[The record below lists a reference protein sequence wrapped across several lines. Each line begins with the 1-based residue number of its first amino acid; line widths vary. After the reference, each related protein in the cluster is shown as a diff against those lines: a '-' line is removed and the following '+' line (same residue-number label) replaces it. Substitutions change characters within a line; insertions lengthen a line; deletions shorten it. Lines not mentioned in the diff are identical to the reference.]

1 MALIT
6 ETGGVVSFCT
16 QHLNSSNTSYIA
28 NQWLQALQNGTL
40 YILNELSVSK
50 KNVEIAGLC
59 ISGNGPTLVS
69 KNGRTLLWNASI
81 PEETAIEISGSKSI
95 FIPRLAAFKKMF
107 PDEWNAS
114 EYIFSGPEFLIHV
127 LTKNAVTI
135 LPEERYKDA
144 YWTAESLSEYGIESK
159 KLPEFVPPA
168 FNAGLITPEYTK
180 RLGLSKT
187 IPVFCG
193 GPDFIAALVGTNT
206 LSAGKICD
214 RAGSS
219 EGINF
224 CVDSPIHS
232 DGLRTLPSVINGLWN
247 ISVIIPQSGS
257 LLDTF
262 RAEISALEG
271 REYSYEEIT
280 DYAFNDKNSEGWRV
294 ISEVRGKVSEGIEL
308 IRKTARENSLT
319 ISDKMT
325 LTGGQA
331 KNSRWIQEK
340 ADGTDIKIAVTAIP
354 DAELIGDAALAFF
367 GLKKYRTI
375 QEAAAALVKERTV
388 FIPRKKNSSAAKIYK
403 IPKNLKTIIFDIDS
417 TLYTSA
423 AYAFEQVDSQ
433 IRFWAK
439 KQGITAS
446 AARNK
451 ISQFRKKWSAEHGG
465 KKISL
470 GNAFTHFGV
479 TIEESV
485 EMRRSLLE
493 PADFLSKD
501 ERLISVLEE
510 LSKDYRLICVT
521 NNPVLPAR
529 KTLEAIGISDLIPE
543 IVGLDTCGK
552 SKPAQ
557 EPFEKAL
564 SLTNS
569 RPEECLAVGDR
580 YDMDIALP
588 LEMGMGGILVSGV
601 CDVYELPKV
610 LKNKPA

>member
-6 ETGGVVSFCT
+6 ETGEVVSFCT
-16 QHLNSSNTSYIA
+16 QHLNNSNTSYIA
-28 NQWLQALQNGTL
+28 NQWLQTLQNGVA

-50 KNVEIAGLC
+50 KDIEIAGLC

-69 KNGRTLLWNASI
+69 KNGRTLLWNESI
-81 PEETAIEISGSKSI
+81 PERIAAEIPDSKSL

-107 PDEWNAS
+107 RDEWNAS
-114 EYIFSGPEFLIHV
+114 EYIFSGPEFLIHA
-127 LTKNAVTI
+127 LTKKAVTI

-144 YWTAESLSEYGIESK
+144 YWTERTLLEYGIESK
-159 KLPEFVPPA
+159 KLPDFVPPA
-168 FNAGLITPEYTK
+168 FNAGLICSEYAE
-180 RLGLSKT
+180 RLGLTKT
-187 IPVFCG
+187 VPVFCG
-193 GPDFIAALVGTNT
+193 GPDFIVALIGTNT

-224 CVDSPIHS
+224 CVDRPIYTN
-232 DGLRTLPSVINGLWN
+232 GLRTLPSVISGLWN
-247 ISVIIPQSGS
+247 VSVIIPHSGS

-280 DYAFNDKNSEGWRV
+280 DYAFSDKNSEGWRI
-294 ISEVRGKVSEGIEL
+294 ISEVRDKVSEGITL
-308 IRKTARENSLT
+308 IRKTAKENSLV
-319 ISDKMT
+319 ISDTMT

-331 KNSRWIQEK
+331 KNTRWIQEK
-340 ADGTDIKIAVTAIP
+340 ANGTDIKIAVTTIP
-354 DAELIGDAALAFF
+354 DAELTGDAALAFF

-375 QEAAAALVKERTV
+375 QEASATLVREKTI
-388 FIPRKKNSSAAKIYK
+388 FSPQKKNAAGAKIYK
-403 IPKNLKTIIFDIDS
+403 IPQNLKTIIFDIDS

-423 AYAFEQVDSQ
+423 AYAFEQVDAQ

-439 KQGITAS
+439 KQKITA
-446 AARNK
+446 AEARNK
-451 ISQFRKKWSAEHGG
+451 ISQFRKKWSAKHGG

-485 EMRRSLLE
+485 EMRRTLLE
-493 PADFLSKD
+493 PANFLSKD

-510 LSKDYRLICVT
+510 LRKKYKLICVT

-529 KTLEAIGISDLIPE
+529 KTLEAIGISNLIPE

-552 SKPAQ
+552 SKPAR

-564 SLTNS
+564 ELTNS
-569 RPEECLAVGDR
+569 RSEECLAIGDR

-601 CDVYELPKV
+601 CDIYKLPEL
-610 LKNKPA
+610 LKK